1 MDGEDKKTV
10 ILMGWRDV
18 SAVKSQAHNKNK
30 KKEEHK
36 FKIGLG
42 AIWSHLHELS
52 ETPSKAKRKSFT
64 ITRIKT
70 YLHTQLI
77 NDYNYS

>member
-1 MDGEDKKTV
+1 M
-10 ILMGWRDV
+10 
-18 SAVKSQAHNKNK
+18 SQPLKARLTTKIK

-64 ITRIKT
+64 ITCIKT